1 MFLDE
6 VRAAGTDIYDYVFT
20 YILSV
25 SIVKIDSIIYLVH
38 VYVFS
43 NGNIFSLA
51 VVPFIPH
58 MFVLIVE
65 SPVLWRPATKA
76 ISQDLGHTLFLRCF
90 TFAMVWLPQ
99 FPT

>member
-6 VRAAGTDIYDYVFT
+6 ARATETDIYNYVFT

-58 MFVLIVE
+58 MVVLIVNH
-65 SPVLWRPATKA
+65 
-76 ISQDLGHTLFLRCF
+76 GFCGG
-90 TFAMVWLPQ
+90 LPPRQ
-99 FPT
+99 YPKI